1 MGRDNATTVKGA
13 KRTMTLPKTLDPE
26 SIVQRIQ
33 SGAAAAVAAELH
45 VQRPADVAEILMEIP
60 DAAEVEVLAQLS
72 AGDIGSV
79 LEFLIREEESVL
91 EPFAQLSRENLSA
104 ILNRTPLGTA
114 ARVLRGL
121 PDGLRNELM
130 ETVADRQIV
139 ETLLAQDR
147 ETAGALVTTDF
158 IALRDRM
165 TVSQAQAA
173 IREAEA
179 LTRRFVRL
187 FVVDAEDRLSG
198 SVDFRQLLLASP
210 NAHLS
215 RIMDQDPIS
224 VPAGTDQ
231 EECAR
236 LMQRY
241 RLDVLP
247 TVDEDG
253 RLLGFIDLAEVL
265 HVAEGEATEDMYMI
279 VGLNADESVQTGIR
293 SSIKLRMPWLLLNL
307 ATAFAAAAV
316 VGLFESTVAK
326 AALLAAFLPIVG
338 GQGGNAII
346 QTVTIVVRSIALGD
360 MTLRNA
366 RGVLLKEIVLG
377 GVHGVVLGIIAFG
390 AAYMWSRD
398 VWLSGALGIAMVV
411 NMIVAGAT
419 GVLIPLILR
428 RFGIDPA
435 LAAGIFGTTVTD
447 VVGFG
452 VLLGL
457 AAVSISV
464 LGL

>member
-1 MGRDNATTVKGA
+1 
-13 KRTMTLPKTLDPE
+13 MTLSDILNPARIT
-26 SIVQRIQ
+26 QRISQ
-33 SGAAAAVAAELH
+33 GDGAAVAAELR
-45 VQRPADVAEILMEIP
+45 VEQPADVAEILMEIP
-60 DAAEVEVLAQLS
+60 DAAEVEVLRHLS
-72 AGDIGSV
+72 AGDVSRI
-79 LEFLIREEESVL
+79 LEFLVREGESAL
-91 EPFAQLSRENLSA
+91 EPLAQLPRETLST
-104 ILNRTPLGTA
+104 ILSRTPLGTA
-114 ARVLRGL
+114 ARVLRSL
-121 PDGLRNELM
+121 PDTLRADLIS
-130 ETVADRQIV
+130 TLADRELV

-165 TVSQAQAA
+165 TVGQAREA
-173 IREAEA
+173 IRASES
-179 LTRRFVRL
+179 LTRQFVQL
-187 FVVDAEDRLSG
+187 FVVDAEDRLAG
-198 SVDFRQLLLASP
+198 SVTFRQLLLAS
-210 NAHLS
+210 ADSHLS
-215 RIMDQDPIS
+215 RIMDRNTIS

-236 LMQRY
+236 LMERY

-247 TVDEDG
+247 TVDDNG

-279 VGLNADESVQTGIR
+279 VGLNAGESVQTGIR
-293 SSIKLRMPWLLLNL
+293 ASIRLRMPWLLLNL

-360 MTLRNA
+360 LTLRNA
-366 RGVLLKEIVLG
+366 RRVLMKEIVLG
-377 GVHGVVLGIIAFG
+377 CAHGAALGIIACG
-390 AAYMWSRD
+390 AAYVWSGDIR
-398 VWLSGALGIAMVV
+398 LSVALGIAMTI
-411 NMIVAGAT
+411 NMLVAGAA

-447 VVGFG
+447 VIGFG

-457 AAVSISV
+457 AALSISL
-464 LGL
+464 LGV

>member
-1 MGRDNATTVKGA
+1 
-13 KRTMTLPKTLDPE
+13 MTLPETLDPE
-26 SIVQRIQ
+26 GIVQRIQ
-33 SGAAAAVAAELH
+33 SGEAAAVAAELH
-45 VQRPADVAEILMEIP
+45 IQRPADVAEILMEIP
-60 DAAEVEVLAQLS
+60 DAAEVEVLTQLS
-72 AGDIGSV
+72 AADIGSV

-121 PDGLRNELM
+121 PDDLREPNSLRRLQ
-130 ETVADRQIV
+130 TGKSLKRCWHR
-139 ETLLAQDR
+139 TGR
-147 ETAGALVTTDF
+147 RRGALVTTDF

-165 TVSQAQAA
+165 TVSQAQVA

-307 ATAFAAAAV
+307 GTAFAAAAV

-346 QTVTIVVRSIALGD
+346 QTVTIVVRSIALAISHCETRD
-360 MTLRNA
+360 
-366 RGVLLKEIVLG
+366 VC
-377 GVHGVVLGIIAFG
+377 
-390 AAYMWSRD
+390 WSRR
-398 VWLSGALGIAMVV
+398 LS
-411 NMIVAGAT
+411 
-419 GVLIPLILR
+419 
-428 RFGIDPA
+428 
-435 LAAGIFGTTVTD
+435 LAACMGWYSESSRSARRICGRGTC
-447 VVGFG
+447 GCQPRS
-452 VLLGL
+452 
-457 AAVSISV
+457 VSP
-464 LGL
+464 